1 MHLWLFFVY
10 FAINKPITIEM
21 KHFVGI
27 PLFLLALPMVAAEAP
42 MSYVRVIESYSPS
55 RSEPAAF
62 FDMARVT
69 TTYFDG
75 LGRPVETV
83 RVGAGG
89 DFEDVAELTVY
100 GHGDKVAE
108 RWLPVGTHGGG
119 AFVAPASLIG
129 EAKAF
134 YGCDSP
140 LTAFKYELS
149 EEGRP
154 VSMTRPGASKPRIME
169 HGFCF
174 DETVPIFDV
183 DGEGRLVRQ
192 GYYKEGTLRFT
203 IETDE
208 TMTYSRSVFT
218 DFDGRKVAELEDD
231 AWTFWVYDECGRLRF
246 TVSPE
251 GARRLTADGL
261 CNSTTVEQY
270 CAEWRYDGRNRVTM
284 SRVPGVA
291 PTYYVYDR
299 LGRLALEQDGCL
311 RSRGQWRFYA
321 YDSDKRLAVAGVT
334 AGISQLPWTREELER
349 KYAQSEIS
357 AVFDAAVDKDMHMC
371 YRLENAPDRDYNL
384 TNAWYY
390 DSYDFWTS
398 DWTLP
403 SDAEYAFERAP
414 SRLGKPTG
422 CAVMGGMGFPE
433 FTVWLYDRRGRERA
447 RCRRQYTAEFIE
459 STFTDCNFIGR
470 PTRCR
475 TVLSLPQGE
484 FQTNPDEV
492 TIDRCFSYMQ
502 DGGQLYAEEIRVDG
516 GKWERAY
523 HDYDA
528 AGRLVRRS
536 GGSDGATGYTLDAEG
551 RVTAIAN
558 NSYSE
563 SLSFAA
569 NGLVTG
575 KTTSVAYGGEKFV
588 QRMEYDYGDRRFLTA
603 AICGESN
610 LSPFTE
616 LFSETFDYDLNGNVT
631 MINRGYPAVQ
641 EAAIEYEGNRVS
653 RIVDSSS
660 PAMAVYA
667 PRFAEGEY
675 DRPIAYDQCG
685 RITADR
691 TRRIASILYND
702 RHLPIRFTMDNG
714 NTLSLSYNADGVKER
729 ETETSYYVTTVTRV
743 ENGDTVVRE
752 QKRARS
758 TLREYY
764 GDVLRVGGRT
774 RRLEW
779 SGGFLTKDD
788 NGRWHSHR
796 YVRNSLGSIVAVTD
810 SAGTV
815 EQAVCYYASGLPVY
829 KAPNSI
835 PATRRMHVGKEFEQF
850 ESIDWY
856 DNEARFYDPLL
867 VRFTTPDPLALSYPS
882 LSPYAYCANNPVCN
896 VDLDGN
902 KVKPAG
908 NAEFQMI
915 LKTLPKESREYVTLD
930 SNGYIDYDSMSGYCG
945 DSYNFNCLRTLVN
958 DGLTIDVVLDNKYTY
973 VNKMGNIGVG
983 NMNHTPFNPQFD
995 EKDTDPTSIGC
1006 PSTGESGTSGKTLFP
1021 DREGFENSPSNNII
1035 IIIND
1040 KFSSIGQIES
1050 FAHEAYGHALLY
1062 LLNGGDHIGASH
1074 QTVGS
1079 GWIEKNKNLINLLL
1093 KTKEETLKNEIQ

>member
-1 MHLWLFFVY
+1 MKPV
-10 FAINKPITIEM
+10 FA
-21 KHFVGI
+21 I
-27 PLFLLALPMVAAEAP
+27 PLFLLALPMVAAETP

-108 RWLPVGTHGGG
+108 RWLPVGTHSGG

-208 TMTYSRSVFT
+208 TSAYSRSVFT

-251 GARRLTADGL
+251 GARRLTADGV
-261 CNSTTVEQY
+261 CNSTIVEQY
-270 CAEWRYDGRNRVTM
+270 CSEWRYDGRNRVTM
-284 SRVPGVA
+284 SRVPGVV

-334 AGISQLPWTREELER
+334 VGISSIPWTREGLER

-357 AVFDAAVDKDMHMC
+357 AVFDISVNKDMHMC

-384 TNAWYY
+384 
-390 DSYDFWTS
+390 
-398 DWTLP
+398 
-403 SDAEYAFERAP
+403 
-414 SRLGKPTG
+414 
-422 CAVMGGMGFPE
+422 
-433 FTVWLYDRRGRERA
+433 
-447 RCRRQYTAEFIE
+447 
-459 STFTDCNFIGR
+459 IGR

-516 GKWERAY
+516 GRWERVY

-528 AGRLVRRS
+528 AGRLVRRR

-563 SLSFAA
+563 TLSFAA
-569 NGLVTG
+569 NGLVAE
-575 KTTSVAYGGEKFV
+575 KTTSVAYGGKKFV

-675 DRPIAYDQCG
+675 DRPIVYDQCG

-758 TLREYY
+758 TIREYY

-779 SGGFLTKDD
+779 SGGFFSKDD

-796 YVRNSLGSIVAVTD
+796 YVRNSLGSIVAATD

-896 VDLDGN
+896 VDLDGR
-902 KVKPAG
+902 KVKPVG
-908 NAEFQMI
+908 DAEFQMI

-973 VNKMGNIGVG
+973 ANKIGFLGTREMGYYE
-983 NMNHTPFNPQFD
+983 PNPEYGD
-995 EKDTDPTSIGC
+995 EKDTLGISVDLL
-1006 PSTGESGTSGKTLFP
+1006 STGEGGNLGKTLFP
-1021 DREGFENSPSNNII
+1021 DRISSENSPNNNLII
-1035 IIIND
+1035 VVNSQLSEFGRIET
-1040 KFSSIGQIES
+1040 FS
-1050 FAHEAYGHALLY
+1050 HEAYGHVLLY

-1074 QTVGS
+1074 KFERTPRGTIDSNTDLVNK
-1079 GWIEKNKNLINLLL
+1079 ILKAKKETIINEK
-1093 KTKEETLKNEIQ
+1093 Q

>member
-1 MHLWLFFVY
+1 MKPV
-10 FAINKPITIEM
+10 FA
-21 KHFVGI
+21 I

-42 MSYVRVIESYSPS
+42 MSYVRVIEPYSPS
-55 RSEPAAF
+55 RSEPAAY
-62 FDMARVT
+62 FDMARVVT
-69 TTYFDG
+69 TFFDG

-100 GHGDKVAE
+100 GHGDKMAE
-108 RWLPVGTHGGG
+108 RWLPVGTHSGG

-134 YGCDSP
+134 YGCDNP
-140 LTAFKYELS
+140 LTTFKYELS

-208 TMTYSRSVFT
+208 TSAYSRSVFT

-251 GARRLTADGL
+251 GARRLTADGV

-270 CAEWRYDGRNRVTM
+270 CSEWRYDGRNRVTM

-334 AGISQLPWTREELER
+334 VGISSIPWTREELER

-502 DGGQLYAEEIRVDG
+502 DGGQLYAEGIRVDG

-563 SLSFAA
+563 TLSFAA
-569 NGLVTG
+569 NGLVAE

-588 QRMEYDYGDRRFLTA
+588 QRMEYGYGARRFLTA

-667 PRFAEGEY
+667 PQFAEGEY
-675 DRPIAYDQCG
+675 DRPIVYDQCG

-779 SGGFLTKDD
+779 SGGFFSKDD

-829 KAPNSI
+829 KTPNSI

-896 VDLDGN
+896 VDLDGR
-902 KVKPAG
+902 KVKPVG
-908 NAEFQMI
+908 DAEFQMI

-973 VNKMGNIGVG
+973 ANKIGFLGTREMGYYE
-983 NMNHTPFNPQFD
+983 PNPEYGD
-995 EKDTDPTSIGC
+995 EKDTLGISVDLL
-1006 PSTGESGTSGKTLFP
+1006 STGEGGNLGKTLFP
-1021 DREGFENSPSNNII
+1021 DRISSENSPNNNLII
-1035 IIIND
+1035 VVNSQLSEFGRIET
-1040 KFSSIGQIES
+1040 FS
-1050 FAHEAYGHALLY
+1050 HEAYGHVLLY

-1074 QTVGS
+1074 KFERTPRGTIDSNTDLVNK
-1079 GWIEKNKNLINLLL
+1079 ILKAKKETIINEK
-1093 KTKEETLKNEIQ
+1093 Q

>member
-1 MHLWLFFVY
+1 
-10 FAINKPITIEM
+10 M

-27 PLFLLALPMVAAEAP
+27 PLFLLAQPMVAAETP
-42 MSYVRVIESYSPS
+42 MSYVRVIEPYSPS
-55 RSEPAAF
+55 RSEPAAY
-62 FDMARVT
+62 FDMARVVT
-69 TTYFDG
+69 TFFDG

-108 RWLPVGTHGGG
+108 RWLPVGTHSGG

-154 VSMTRPGASKPRIME
+154 VSMMRPGASKPRIME

-208 TMTYSRSVFT
+208 TSAYSRSVFT

-231 AWTFWVYDECGRLRF
+231 AWTFWVYDVCGRLRF

-251 GARRLTADGL
+251 GARRLTADGV
-261 CNSTTVEQY
+261 CNSTIVEQY
-270 CAEWRYDGRNRVTM
+270 CSEWRYDGRNRVTM

-334 AGISQLPWTREELER
+334 ARISQLPWTREELER

-398 DWTLP
+398 DWALP

-502 DGGQLYAEEIRVDG
+502 DGGQLYAEGIRVDG
-516 GKWERAY
+516 GKWERVY

-675 DRPIAYDQCG
+675 DRPIVYDQCG

-764 GDVLRVGGRT
+764 GAVQRIGGKT

-779 SGGFLTKDD
+779 SGGFFTKDD

-796 YVRNSLGSIVAVTD
+796 YVRNSLGSIVAATD

-835 PATRRMHVGKEFEQF
+835 PATRRMHVSKEFEQF

-882 LSPYAYCANNPVCN
+882 LSPYAYCANNPVNFIDPLGSDTINISFSNNKWIFEKPIISNGDDVFN
-896 VDLDGN
+896 VTTGNQKQTYVFSEGEYGNRVDMLNLQIGKNKTDYTLGIYHVSGSDSEGTGFYVAPGGYPSAENGSNRRIPDGEYPI
-902 KVKPAG
+902 VAPSAWAQWRKPGVGGTVATRGIRFHTGWG
-908 NAEFQMI
+908 NAMDWTKGCFI
-915 LKTLPKESREYVTLD
+915 LSSDYNL
-930 SNGYIDYDSMSGYCG
+930 NGYIE
-945 DSYNFNCLRTLVN
+945 YNKSESIKASQNFDRLLGATSFFN
-958 DGLTIDVVLDNKYTY
+958 YTY
-973 VNKMGNIGVG
+973 NGKSRTGA
-983 NMNHTPFNPQFD
+983 TFSNPI
-995 EKDTDPTSIGC
+995 T
-1006 PSTGESGTSGKTLFP
+1006 
-1021 DREGFENSPSNNII
+1021 
-1035 IIIND
+1035 
-1040 KFSSIGQIES
+1040 
-1050 FAHEAYGHALLY
+1050 
-1062 LLNGGDHIGASH
+1062 HI
-1074 QTVGS
+1074 
-1079 GWIEKNKNLINLLL
+1079 LIL
-1093 KTKEETLKNEIQ
+1093 KSR

>member
-1 MHLWLFFVY
+1 
-10 FAINKPITIEM
+10 M

-231 AWTFWVYDECGRLRF
+231 AWTFWVYDVCGRLRF

-251 GARRLTADGL
+251 GARRLTADGV
-261 CNSTTVEQY
+261 CNSTIVEQY
-270 CAEWRYDGRNRVTM
+270 CSEWRYDGRNRVTM

-334 AGISQLPWTREELER
+334 ARISQLPWTREELER

-357 AVFDAAVDKDMHMC
+357 AVFDATVDKDMHMC
-371 YRLENAPDRDYNL
+371 YRLENAPDRDYNF

-414 SRLGKPTG
+414 LRLGKPTG

-447 RCRRQYTAEFIE
+447 RCRRQYSAEFIE

-502 DGGQLYAEEIRVDG
+502 DGGQLYAEGIRVDG
-516 GKWERAY
+516 GKWERVY

-536 GGSDGATGYTLDAEG
+536 GGSDGTTGYTLDAEG

-563 SLSFAA
+563 TLSFAA
-569 NGLVTG
+569 NGLVTE

-702 RHLPIRFTMDNG
+702 RHLPIRFAMDNG

-764 GDVLRVGGRT
+764 GDVLRIGGRT

-779 SGGFLTKDD
+779 SGGFFSKDD

-896 VDLDGN
+896 VDLDGKDIWTISHKGQLLEHITN
-902 KVKPAG
+902 LDYDAISVIDKNGKEIKNLNLEYGSIQSFEKRTTANGDEYSLYSLKNDFIGNIAFEFLSTNTNVEWSILQTGGSPSAG
-908 NAEFQMI
+908 LNYIATSYSTDYELGIWNFI
-915 LKTLPKESREYVTLD
+915 KTSMPFPYLIRNDAHSHPSNTPVPSGLLSGDGDMYYATWMNNRYGNEVSLNIYLPESNSYISYSASSIEDDFPKYSVTLE
-930 SNGYIDYDSMSGYCG
+930 NVE
-945 DSYNFNCLRTLVN
+945 CLAPHR
-958 DGLTIDVVLDNKYTY
+958 K
-973 VNKMGNIGVG
+973 
-983 NMNHTPFNPQFD
+983 
-995 EKDTDPTSIGC
+995 
-1006 PSTGESGTSGKTLFP
+1006 
-1021 DREGFENSPSNNII
+1021 
-1035 IIIND
+1035 
-1040 KFSSIGQIES
+1040 
-1050 FAHEAYGHALLY
+1050 
-1062 LLNGGDHIGASH
+1062 
-1074 QTVGS
+1074 
-1079 GWIEKNKNLINLLL
+1079 
-1093 KTKEETLKNEIQ
+1093 

>member
-1 MHLWLFFVY
+1 MKPV
-10 FAINKPITIEM
+10 FAIS
-21 KHFVGI
+21 
-27 PLFLLALPMVAAEAP
+27 LFLLAQPMVAAETP

-108 RWLPVGTHGGG
+108 RWLPVGTHDGG

-208 TMTYSRSVFT
+208 TSAYSRSVFT

-251 GARRLTADGL
+251 GARRLTADGV
-261 CNSTTVEQY
+261 CNSTTVERY
-270 CAEWRYDGRNRVTM
+270 CSEWRYDGRNRVTM

-357 AVFDAAVDKDMHMC
+357 AVFDATVDKDMHMC
-371 YRLENAPDRDYNL
+371 YRLENAPDRACNF

-528 AGRLVRRS
+528 AGRLVRRR

-563 SLSFAA
+563 TLSFAA
-569 NGLVTG
+569 NGLVTE
-575 KTTSVAYGGEKFV
+575 KNTSVAYGGEKFV
-588 QRMEYDYGDRRFLTA
+588 QRMEYGYGARRFLTA

-660 PAMAVYA
+660 PALAVYA

-764 GDVLRVGGRT
+764 GAVQRIGGKT

-779 SGGFLTKDD
+779 SGGFFSKDD

-835 PATRRMHVGKEFEQF
+835 PATRRMHVGKELEQF

-896 VDLDGN
+896 VDLDGQ
-902 KVKPAG
+902 KIRFAKGVSS
-908 NAEFQMI
+908 EFKQQFSTAIKI
-915 LKTLPKESREYVTLD
+915 LNEH
-930 SNGYIDYDSMSGYCG
+930 
-945 DSYNFNCLRTLVN
+945 
-958 DGLTIDVVLDNKYTY
+958 
-973 VNKMGNIGVG
+973 NIGG
-983 NMNHTPFNPQFD
+983 IFAKLEQRPEIIFITEGKNQFD
-995 EKDTDPTSIGC
+995 
-1006 PSTGESGTSGKTLFP
+1006 
-1021 DREGFENSPSNNII
+1021 PSNNTISWNPTEGMITDILNFLSPVVFLNHEGAHGLRYLEDPEGIMKDKHTEDSQYGNKEEKRVIEGVEQKTAEALGEVEPGEPTRINHFGTPII
-1035 IIIND
+1035 
-1040 KFSSIGQIES
+1040 
-1050 FAHEAYGHALLY
+1050 
-1062 LLNGGDHIGASH
+1062 
-1074 QTVGS
+1074 VGS
-1079 GWIEKNKNLINLLL
+1079 PNSTEPISSP
-1093 KTKEETLKNEIQ
+1093 EIIYKRKMK

>member
-1 MHLWLFFVY
+1 
-10 FAINKPITIEM
+10 
-21 KHFVGI
+21 
-27 PLFLLALPMVAAEAP
+27 

-55 RSEPAAF
+55 RSEPAAY

-108 RWLPVGTHGGG
+108 RWLPVGTHSGG

-251 GARRLTADGL
+251 GARRLTADGV

-270 CAEWRYDGRNRVTM
+270 CSEWRYDGRNRVTM

-334 AGISQLPWTREELER
+334 VGISQLPWTREELER

-398 DWTLP
+398 DWALP

-502 DGGQLYAEEIRVDG
+502 DGGQLYTEEIRVDG

-523 HDYDA
+523 QDYDA
-528 AGRLVRRS
+528 AGRLVRRR

-563 SLSFAA
+563 TLSFAA
-569 NGLVTG
+569 NGLVTE

-588 QRMEYDYGDRRFLTA
+588 QRMEYGYGARRFLTA

-660 PAMAVYA
+660 TAMAVYA

-675 DRPIAYDQCG
+675 NRPIVYDQCG

-702 RHLPIRFTMDNG
+702 RHLPIRFTMD
-714 NTLSLSYNADGVKER
+714 
-729 ETETSYYVTTVTRV
+729 
-743 ENGDTVVRE
+743 NGDTVVRE

-779 SGGFLTKDD
+779 SGGFFSKDD

-882 LSPYAYCANNPVCN
+882 LSPYAYCANNPVNN
-896 VDLDGN
+896 VDLDGR
-902 KVKPAG
+902 KVKPVG
-908 NAEFQMI
+908 DAEFQMI

-973 VNKMGNIGVG
+973 ANKIGFLGTREMGYYE
-983 NMNHTPFNPQFD
+983 PNPEYGD
-995 EKDTDPTSIGC
+995 EKDTLGISVDLL
-1006 PSTGESGTSGKTLFP
+1006 STGEGGNLGKTLFP
-1021 DREGFENSPSNNII
+1021 DRISSENSPNNNLII
-1035 IIIND
+1035 VVNSQLSEFGRIET
-1040 KFSSIGQIES
+1040 FS
-1050 FAHEAYGHALLY
+1050 HEAYGHVLLY

-1074 QTVGS
+1074 KFERTPRGTIDSNTDLVNK
-1079 GWIEKNKNLINLLL
+1079 ILKAKKETIINEK
-1093 KTKEETLKNEIQ
+1093 Q

>member
-1 MHLWLFFVY
+1 MKPV
-10 FAINKPITIEM
+10 FA
-21 KHFVGI
+21 I
-27 PLFLLALPMVAAEAP
+27 PLFLLALPMVAAETP

-55 RSEPAAF
+55 RSEPAAY

-108 RWLPVGTHGGG
+108 RWLPVGTHSGG

-251 GARRLTADGL
+251 GARRLTADGV

-270 CAEWRYDGRNRVTM
+270 CSEWRYDGRNRVTM

-334 AGISQLPWTREELER
+334 VGISQLPWTREELER

-398 DWTLP
+398 DWALP

-502 DGGQLYAEEIRVDG
+502 DGGQLYTEEIRVDG

-523 HDYDA
+523 QDYDA
-528 AGRLVRRS
+528 AGRLVRRR

-563 SLSFAA
+563 TLSFAA
-569 NGLVTG
+569 NGLVTE

-588 QRMEYDYGDRRFLTA
+588 QRMEYGYGARRFLTA

-660 PAMAVYA
+660 TAMAVYA

-675 DRPIAYDQCG
+675 NRPIVYDQCG

-702 RHLPIRFTMDNG
+702 RHLPIRFTMD
-714 NTLSLSYNADGVKER
+714 
-729 ETETSYYVTTVTRV
+729 
-743 ENGDTVVRE
+743 NGDTVVRE

-779 SGGFLTKDD
+779 SGGFFSKDD

-882 LSPYAYCANNPVCN
+882 LSPYAYCANNPVNN
-896 VDLDGN
+896 VDLDGR
-902 KVKPAG
+902 KVKPVG
-908 NAEFQMI
+908 DAEFQMI

-973 VNKMGNIGVG
+973 ANKIGFLGTREMGYYE
-983 NMNHTPFNPQFD
+983 PNPEYGD
-995 EKDTDPTSIGC
+995 EKDTLGISVDLL
-1006 PSTGESGTSGKTLFP
+1006 STGEGGNLGKTLFP
-1021 DREGFENSPSNNII
+1021 DRISSENSPNNNLII
-1035 IIIND
+1035 VVNSQLSEFGRIET
-1040 KFSSIGQIES
+1040 FS
-1050 FAHEAYGHALLY
+1050 HEAYGHVLLY

-1074 QTVGS
+1074 KFERTPRGTIDSNTDLVNK
-1079 GWIEKNKNLINLLL
+1079 ILKAKKETIINEK
-1093 KTKEETLKNEIQ
+1093 Q

>member
-1 MHLWLFFVY
+1 
-10 FAINKPITIEM
+10 M

-27 PLFLLALPMVAAEAP
+27 PLFLLALPMVAAETP

-108 RWLPVGTHGGG
+108 RWLPVGTHSGG

-154 VSMTRPGASKPRIME
+154 VSMMRPGASKPRIME

-208 TMTYSRSVFT
+208 TSAYSRSVFT

-231 AWTFWVYDECGRLRF
+231 AWTFWVYDVCGRLRF

-251 GARRLTADGL
+251 GARRLTADGV
-261 CNSTTVEQY
+261 CNSTIVEQY
-270 CAEWRYDGRNRVTM
+270 CSEWRYDGRNRVTM

-334 AGISQLPWTREELER
+334 VGISSIPWTREELER

-357 AVFDAAVDKDMHMC
+357 AVFDATVDKDMHMC

-447 RCRRQYTAEFIE
+447 RCRRQYSAEFIE

-528 AGRLVRRS
+528 AGRLVRRR

-563 SLSFAA
+563 TLSFAA
-569 NGLVTG
+569 NGLVAE
-575 KTTSVAYGGEKFV
+575 KATSVAYGGEKFV

-743 ENGDTVVRE
+743 ENGDTVVRK

-758 TLREYY
+758 TIREYY
-764 GDVLRVGGRT
+764 GDVQRVGGRT
-774 RRLEW
+774 RRMKW
-779 SGGFLTKDD
+779 SGGFFSKDD

-796 YVRNSLGSIVAVTD
+796 YVRISLGSIVAVTD

-829 KAPNSI
+829 KTPNSI

-882 LSPYAYCANNPVCN
+882 LSPYAYCANNPVNN
-896 VDLDGN
+896 VDLDGQN
-902 KVKPAG
+902 DFEIFPNGKLQFLNSTADKYDRIYGTNQIDGKGTRSSIVVSKD
-908 NAEFQMI
+908 F
-915 LKTLPKESREYVTLD
+915 LKTQSNLIVQGENVSLFYSNATEATTFFEFVAKNTNVEWSNVLYEQNGIQRGVVGTSYIEDKNITLD
-930 SNGYIDYDSMSGYCG
+930 YCTKELLDNGQNVYIANHSHPGADATSIISDGDDIVLKKYLQLFPSFSMNIFIKRGDKMDY
-945 DSYNFNCLRTLVN
+945 VPIA
-958 DGLTIDVVLDNKYTY
+958 IDRVGVLDE
-973 VNKMGNIGVG
+973 I
-983 NMNHTPFNPQFD
+983 
-995 EKDTDPTSIGC
+995 
-1006 PSTGESGTSGKTLFP
+1006 
-1021 DREGFENSPSNNII
+1021 
-1035 IIIND
+1035 
-1040 KFSSIGQIES
+1040 
-1050 FAHEAYGHALLY
+1050 
-1062 LLNGGDHIGASH
+1062 
-1074 QTVGS
+1074 TVTAP
-1079 GWIEKNKNLINLLL
+1079 L
-1093 KTKEETLKNEIQ
+1093 KKQ

>member
-1 MHLWLFFVY
+1 MKPV
-10 FAINKPITIEM
+10 FA
-21 KHFVGI
+21 I
-27 PLFLLALPMVAAEAP
+27 PLFLLALPMVAAETP

-62 FDMARVT
+62 FDIARVT

-108 RWLPVGTHGGG
+108 RWLPVGTHSGG

-192 GYYKEGTLRFT
+192 GYYKEGTLRFS

-231 AWTFWVYDECGRLRF
+231 AWTFWVYNECGRLRF

-251 GARRLTADGL
+251 GARRLTADGV

-270 CAEWRYDGRNRVTM
+270 CAEWRYDRRNRVTM

-334 AGISQLPWTREELER
+334 VGISSIPWTREGLER

-357 AVFDAAVDKDMHMC
+357 AVFDATVDKDIRMC
-371 YRLENAPDRDYNL
+371 YRLENAPDRNCNL

-528 AGRLVRRS
+528 AGRLVRRR

-563 SLSFAA
+563 TLSFAA
-569 NGLVTG
+569 NGLVTE

-588 QRMEYDYGDRRFLTA
+588 QRMEYGYGA
-603 AICGESN
+603 
-610 LSPFTE
+610 
-616 LFSETFDYDLNGNVT
+616 
-631 MINRGYPAVQ
+631 
-641 EAAIEYEGNRVS
+641 
-653 RIVDSSS
+653 
-660 PAMAVYA
+660 
-667 PRFAEGEY
+667 
-675 DRPIAYDQCG
+675 
-685 RITADR
+685 
-691 TRRIASILYND
+691 RRIASILYND

-779 SGGFLTKDD
+779 SGGFFSKDD

-896 VDLDGN
+896 VDLDGR
-902 KVKPAG
+902 KVKPVG
-908 NAEFQMI
+908 DAEFQMI

-973 VNKMGNIGVG
+973 ANKIGFLGTREMGYYE
-983 NMNHTPFNPQFD
+983 PNPEYGD
-995 EKDTDPTSIGC
+995 EKDTLGISVDLL
-1006 PSTGESGTSGKTLFP
+1006 STGEGGNLGKTLFP
-1021 DREGFENSPSNNII
+1021 DRISSENSPNNNLII
-1035 IIIND
+1035 VVNSQLSEFGRIET
-1040 KFSSIGQIES
+1040 FS
-1050 FAHEAYGHALLY
+1050 HEAYGHVLLY

-1074 QTVGS
+1074 KFERTPRGTIDSNTDLVNK
-1079 GWIEKNKNLINLLL
+1079 ILKAKKETIINEK
-1093 KTKEETLKNEIQ
+1093 Q

>member
-1 MHLWLFFVY
+1 M
-10 FAINKPITIEM
+10 
-21 KHFVGI
+21 
-27 PLFLLALPMVAAEAP
+27 
-42 MSYVRVIESYSPS
+42 
-55 RSEPAAF
+55 
-62 FDMARVT
+62 
-69 TTYFDG
+69 
-75 LGRPVETV
+75 
-83 RVGAGG
+83 
-89 DFEDVAELTVY
+89 
-100 GHGDKVAE
+100 
-108 RWLPVGTHGGG
+108 
-119 AFVAPASLIG
+119 
-129 EAKAF
+129 
-134 YGCDSP
+134 
-140 LTAFKYELS
+140 
-149 EEGRP
+149 
-154 VSMTRPGASKPRIME
+154 
-169 HGFCF
+169 
-174 DETVPIFDV
+174 
-183 DGEGRLVRQ
+183 
-192 GYYKEGTLRFT
+192 
-203 IETDE
+203 
-208 TMTYSRSVFT
+208 
-218 DFDGRKVAELEDD
+218 
-231 AWTFWVYDECGRLRF
+231 
-246 TVSPE
+246 
-251 GARRLTADGL
+251 
-261 CNSTTVEQY
+261 
-270 CAEWRYDGRNRVTM
+270 
-284 SRVPGVA
+284 
-291 PTYYVYDR
+291 
-299 LGRLALEQDGCL
+299 
-311 RSRGQWRFYA
+311 
-321 YDSDKRLAVAGVT
+321 
-334 AGISQLPWTREELER
+334 
-349 KYAQSEIS
+349 
-357 AVFDAAVDKDMHMC
+357 
-371 YRLENAPDRDYNL
+371 
-384 TNAWYY
+384 
-390 DSYDFWTS
+390 
-398 DWTLP
+398 
-403 SDAEYAFERAP
+403 
-414 SRLGKPTG
+414 
-422 CAVMGGMGFPE
+422 
-433 FTVWLYDRRGRERA
+433 
-447 RCRRQYTAEFIE
+447 
-459 STFTDCNFIGR
+459 
-470 PTRCR
+470 
-475 TVLSLPQGE
+475 
-484 FQTNPDEV
+484 
-492 TIDRCFSYMQ
+492 
-502 DGGQLYAEEIRVDG
+502 DG
-516 GKWERAY
+516 GKWERVY

-528 AGRLVRRS
+528 AGRLVRRR

-563 SLSFAA
+563 TLSFAA
-569 NGLVTG
+569 NGLVTE
-575 KTTSVAYGGEKFV
+575 KNTSVAYGGEKFV
-588 QRMEYDYGDRRFLTA
+588 QRMEYGYGARRFLTA

-675 DRPIAYDQCG
+675 DRPIVYDQCG

-779 SGGFLTKDD
+779 SGGFFSKDD

-896 VDLDGN
+896 VDLDGR
-902 KVKPAG
+902 KVKPVG
-908 NAEFQMI
+908 DAEFQMI

-973 VNKMGNIGVG
+973 ANKIGSLGTREMGYYE
-983 NMNHTPFNPQFD
+983 PNPEYGD
-995 EKDTDPTSIGC
+995 EKDTLGISVDLL
-1006 PSTGESGTSGKTLFP
+1006 STGEGGNLGKTLFP
-1021 DREGFENSPSNNII
+1021 DRISSENSPNNNLII
-1035 IIIND
+1035 VVNSQLSEFGRIET
-1040 KFSSIGQIES
+1040 FS
-1050 FAHEAYGHALLY
+1050 HEAYGHVLLY

-1074 QTVGS
+1074 KFERTPRGTIDSNTDLVNK
-1079 GWIEKNKNLINLLL
+1079 ILKAKKETIINEK
-1093 KTKEETLKNEIQ
+1093 Q

>member
-1 MHLWLFFVY
+1 MKPV
-10 FAINKPITIEM
+10 FA
-21 KHFVGI
+21 I
-27 PLFLLALPMVAAEAP
+27 PLFLLAQPMVAAEAP

-134 YGCDSP
+134 YGCDRP

-154 VSMTRPGASKPRIME
+154 VSMMRPGASKPRIME

-208 TMTYSRSVFT
+208 TKTYSRSVFT

-231 AWTFWVYDECGRLRF
+231 AWTFW
-246 TVSPE
+246 
-251 GARRLTADGL
+251 
-261 CNSTTVEQY
+261 
-270 CAEWRYDGRNRVTM
+270 
-284 SRVPGVA
+284 
-291 PTYYVYDR
+291 VYDR

-334 AGISQLPWTREELER
+334 VGISSIPWTREGLER

-357 AVFDAAVDKDMHMC
+357 AVFDATVDKDIRMC
-371 YRLENAPDRDYNL
+371 YRLENAPDRNCNL

-475 TVLSLPQGE
+475 TMLSLPQGE

-502 DGGQLYAEEIRVDG
+502 DGGQLYTEEIRVDG

-528 AGRLVRRS
+528 AGRLVRRR

-558 NSYSE
+558 NNYSE
-563 SLSFAA
+563 TLSFAA
-569 NGLVTG
+569 NGLVTE
-575 KTTSVAYGGEKFV
+575 KTASVAYGGEKFV
-588 QRMEYDYGDRRFLTA
+588 QRMEYGYGARRFLTA

-675 DRPIAYDQCG
+675 DRPIVYDQCG

-758 TLREYY
+758 TIREYY

-779 SGGFLTKDD
+779 SGGFFSKDD

-896 VDLDGN
+896 VDLDGR
-902 KVKPAG
+902 KVKPVG
-908 NAEFQMI
+908 DAEFQMI

-973 VNKMGNIGVG
+973 ANKIGSLGTREMGYYE
-983 NMNHTPFNPQFD
+983 PNPEYGD
-995 EKDTDPTSIGC
+995 EKDTLGISVDLL
-1006 PSTGESGTSGKTLFP
+1006 STGEGGNLGKTLFP
-1021 DREGFENSPSNNII
+1021 DRISSENSPNNNLII
-1035 IIIND
+1035 VVNSQLSEFGRIET
-1040 KFSSIGQIES
+1040 FS
-1050 FAHEAYGHALLY
+1050 HEAYGHVLLY

-1074 QTVGS
+1074 KFERTPRGTIDSNTDLVNK
-1079 GWIEKNKNLINLLL
+1079 ILKAKKETIINEK
-1093 KTKEETLKNEIQ
+1093 Q

>member
-1 MHLWLFFVY
+1 MKPV
-10 FAINKPITIEM
+10 FA
-21 KHFVGI
+21 I
-27 PLFLLALPMVAAEAP
+27 PLFLLALPMVAAETP
-42 MSYVRVIESYSPS
+42 MSYVSVIESYSPS

-108 RWLPVGTHGGG
+108 RWLTVGTHSGG

-154 VSMTRPGASKPRIME
+154 VSMMRPGASKPRIME

-208 TMTYSRSVFT
+208 TSAYSRSVFT

-251 GARRLTADGL
+251 GARRLTADGV
-261 CNSTTVEQY
+261 CNSTIVEQY
-270 CAEWRYDGRNRVTM
+270 CSEWRYDGRNRVTM

-398 DWTLP
+398 DWALP

-516 GKWERAY
+516 GKWERVY

-528 AGRLVRRS
+528 AGRLVRRR

-563 SLSFAA
+563 TLSFAA
-569 NGLVTG
+569 NGLVTE
-575 KTTSVAYGGEKFV
+575 KNTSVAYGGEKFV
-588 QRMEYDYGDRRFLTA
+588 QRMEYGYGARRFLTA

-764 GDVLRVGGRT
+764 GDVLRIGGRT

-779 SGGFLTKDD
+779 NGGFFSKDD

-896 VDLDGN
+896 VDLDGKAHFMHN
-902 KVKPAG
+902 GKIIG
-908 NAEFQMI
+908 NDGIDDGKLFV
-915 LKTLPKESREYVTLD
+915 LKTTEKYFRNRNEIIPGAGLPKKLEKATINFIKENNGDTEMFGTNPIAYENSIEIARQSIRQNMINAIGDDSSGDTADRNNREYG
-930 SNGYIDYDSMSGYCG
+930 GYI
-945 DSYNFNCLRTLVN
+945 N
-958 DGLTIDVVLDNKYTY
+958 DGIVFTSAP
-973 VNKMGNIGVG
+973 GPVG
-983 NMNHTPFNPQFD
+983 
-995 EKDTDPTSIGC
+995 S
-1006 PSTGESGTSGKTLFP
+1006 P
-1021 DREGFENSPSNNII
+1021 DRPLSMVVSAPPNAPMFHSHPSGSVGIYPNDTKYPQPPSSADIKYAGDGANYCFGMGDGRVYIYDRAGVQAIVPLNDFVMPKII
-1035 IIIND
+1035 
-1040 KFSSIGQIES
+1040 
-1050 FAHEAYGHALLY
+1050 
-1062 LLNGGDHIGASH
+1062 
-1074 QTVGS
+1074 
-1079 GWIEKNKNLINLLL
+1079 
-1093 KTKEETLKNEIQ
+1093 TK

>member
-1 MHLWLFFVY
+1 
-10 FAINKPITIEM
+10 M

-27 PLFLLALPMVAAEAP
+27 SLFLLALPMVAAETP

-108 RWLPVGTHGGG
+108 RWLPVGTHSGG

-208 TMTYSRSVFT
+208 TKTYSRSIFT

-231 AWTFWVYDECGRLRF
+231 AWTFWVYDVCGRLRF

-251 GARRLTADGL
+251 GARRLTADGV
-261 CNSTTVEQY
+261 CNSTIVEQY
-270 CAEWRYDGRNRVTM
+270 CSEWRYDGRNRVTM

-334 AGISQLPWTREELER
+334 VGISQLPWTREELER

-384 TNAWYY
+384 
-390 DSYDFWTS
+390 
-398 DWTLP
+398 
-403 SDAEYAFERAP
+403 
-414 SRLGKPTG
+414 
-422 CAVMGGMGFPE
+422 
-433 FTVWLYDRRGRERA
+433 
-447 RCRRQYTAEFIE
+447 
-459 STFTDCNFIGR
+459 IGR

-516 GKWERAY
+516 GKWERVY

-563 SLSFAA
+563 TLSFAA
-569 NGLVTG
+569 NGLVAE

-764 GDVLRVGGRT
+764 GDVQRVGGRT

-779 SGGFLTKDD
+779 SGGFFSKDD

-829 KAPNSI
+829 KTPNSI

-882 LSPYAYCANNPVCN
+882 LSPYAYCANNPVNN
-896 VDLDGN
+896 VDLDGR
-902 KVKPAG
+902 KVKPVG
-908 NAEFQMI
+908 DAEFQMI

-973 VNKMGNIGVG
+973 ANKIGFLGTREMGYYE
-983 NMNHTPFNPQFD
+983 PNPEYGD
-995 EKDTDPTSIGC
+995 EKDTLGISVDLL
-1006 PSTGESGTSGKTLFP
+1006 STGEGGNLGKTLFP
-1021 DREGFENSPSNNII
+1021 DRISSENSPNNNLII
-1035 IIIND
+1035 VVNSQLSEFGRIET
-1040 KFSSIGQIES
+1040 FS
-1050 FAHEAYGHALLY
+1050 HEAYGHVLLY

-1074 QTVGS
+1074 KFERTPRGTIDSNTNLVNK
-1079 GWIEKNKNLINLLL
+1079 ILKAKKETIINEK
-1093 KTKEETLKNEIQ
+1093 Q

>member
-1 MHLWLFFVY
+1 MKPV
-10 FAINKPITIEM
+10 FA
-21 KHFVGI
+21 I
-27 PLFLLALPMVAAEAP
+27 PLFLLALPMVAAETP

-108 RWLPVGTHGGG
+108 RWLPVGTHSGG

-208 TMTYSRSVFT
+208 TKTYSRSIFT

-231 AWTFWVYDECGRLRF
+231 AWTFWVYNECGRLRF

-251 GARRLTADGL
+251 GARRLTADGV
-261 CNSTTVEQY
+261 CNSTIVEQY
-270 CAEWRYDGRNRVTM
+270 CSEWRYDGRNRVTM

-334 AGISQLPWTREELER
+334 VGISQLPWTREELER

-403 SDAEYAFERAP
+403 SDEEYAFERAP
-414 SRLGKPTG
+414 SRLGKPSG

-459 STFTDCNFIGR
+459 STFTDCNFIWR

-516 GKWERAY
+516 GKWERVY

-528 AGRLVRRS
+528 AGRLVRRR

-558 NSYSE
+558 NNYSE
-563 SLSFAA
+563 TLSFAA
-569 NGLVTG
+569 NGLVTE

-675 DRPIAYDQCG
+675 DRPIVYDQCG

-779 SGGFLTKDD
+779 SGGFFSKDD

-896 VDLDGN
+896 VDLDGR
-902 KVKPAG
+902 KVKPVG
-908 NAEFQMI
+908 DAEFQMI
-915 LKTLPKESREYVTLD
+915 LKTLPKESREYVTLG

-973 VNKMGNIGVG
+973 ANKIGSLGTREMGYYE
-983 NMNHTPFNPQFD
+983 PNPEYGD
-995 EKDTDPTSIGC
+995 EKDTLGISVDLL
-1006 PSTGESGTSGKTLFP
+1006 STGEGGNLGKTLFP
-1021 DREGFENSPSNNII
+1021 DRISSENSPNNNLII
-1035 IIIND
+1035 VVNSQLSEFGRIET
-1040 KFSSIGQIES
+1040 FS
-1050 FAHEAYGHALLY
+1050 HEAYGHVLLY

-1074 QTVGS
+1074 KFERTPRGTIDSNTDLVNK
-1079 GWIEKNKNLINLLL
+1079 ILKAKKETIINEK
-1093 KTKEETLKNEIQ
+1093 Q

>member
-1 MHLWLFFVY
+1 MKPV
-10 FAINKPITIEM
+10 FA
-21 KHFVGI
+21 I
-27 PLFLLALPMVAAEAP
+27 PLFLLAQPMVAAETP

-83 RVGAGG
+83 HVGAGG

-108 RWLPVGTHGGG
+108 RWLPVGTHSGG

-192 GYYKEGTLRFT
+192 GYYKEGTLRFS

-251 GARRLTADGL
+251 GARRLTADGV
-261 CNSTTVEQY
+261 CNSTIVEQY
-270 CAEWRYDGRNRVTM
+270 CSEWRYDGRNRVTM

-334 AGISQLPWTREELER
+334 VGISSIPWTREELER

-447 RCRRQYTAEFIE
+447 QCRRQYTAEFIE

-528 AGRLVRRS
+528 AGRLVRRR

-563 SLSFAA
+563 TLSFAA
-569 NGLVTG
+569 NGLVAE
-575 KTTSVAYGGEKFV
+575 KTTSVAYGGKKFV

-758 TLREYY
+758 TIREYY

-779 SGGFLTKDD
+779 SGGFFSKDD

-896 VDLDGN
+896 VDLDGR
-902 KVKPAG
+902 KVKPVG
-908 NAEFQMI
+908 DAEFQMI

-973 VNKMGNIGVG
+973 ANKIGFLGTREMGYYE
-983 NMNHTPFNPQFD
+983 PNPEYGD
-995 EKDTDPTSIGC
+995 EKDTLGISVDLL
-1006 PSTGESGTSGKTLFP
+1006 STGEGGNLGKTLFP
-1021 DREGFENSPSNNII
+1021 DRISSENSPNNNLII
-1035 IIIND
+1035 VVNSQLSEFGRIET
-1040 KFSSIGQIES
+1040 FS
-1050 FAHEAYGHALLY
+1050 HEAYGHVLLY

-1074 QTVGS
+1074 KFERTPRGTIDSNTDLVNK
-1079 GWIEKNKNLINLLL
+1079 ILKAKKETIINEK
-1093 KTKEETLKNEIQ
+1093 Q

>member
-1 MHLWLFFVY
+1 MKPV
-10 FAINKPITIEM
+10 FAIS
-21 KHFVGI
+21 
-27 PLFLLALPMVAAEAP
+27 LFLLAQPMVAAEAP

-55 RSEPAAF
+55 RSEPAAY

-154 VSMTRPGASKPRIME
+154 VSMMRPGASKPRIME

-251 GARRLTADGL
+251 GARRLTADGV

-270 CAEWRYDGRNRVTM
+270 CSEWRYDGRNRVTM

-299 LGRLALEQDGCL
+299 LGRLALEQDCCL

-334 AGISQLPWTREELER
+334 VGISSIPWTREGLER

-357 AVFDAAVDKDMHMC
+357 AVFDATVDKDIRMC
-371 YRLENAPDRDYNL
+371 YRLENAPDRDY
-384 TNAWYY
+384 
-390 DSYDFWTS
+390 
-398 DWTLP
+398 
-403 SDAEYAFERAP
+403 
-414 SRLGKPTG
+414 
-422 CAVMGGMGFPE
+422 
-433 FTVWLYDRRGRERA
+433 
-447 RCRRQYTAEFIE
+447 
-459 STFTDCNFIGR
+459 NFIGR

-528 AGRLVRRS
+528 AGRLVRRR

-563 SLSFAA
+563 TLSFAA
-569 NGLVTG
+569 NGLVTE
-575 KTTSVAYGGEKFV
+575 KNTSVAYGGEKFV
-588 QRMEYDYGDRRFLTA
+588 PPLPDGGDMR
-603 AICGESN
+603 GEQ
-610 LSPFTE
+610 P
-616 LFSETFDYDLNGNVT
+616 V
-631 MINRGYPAVQ
+631 
-641 EAAIEYEGNRVS
+641 
-653 RIVDSSS
+653 
-660 PAMAVYA
+660 AVYGTFLRDVRLRPQRQCHDDK
-667 PRFAEGEY
+667 PRIPGGAGG
-675 DRPIAYDQCG
+675 CN
-685 RITADR
+685 RIR
-691 TRRIASILYND
+691 GQ
-702 RHLPIRFTMDNG
+702 P
-714 NTLSLSYNADGVKER
+714 R
-729 ETETSYYVTTVTRV
+729 EPH
-743 ENGDTVVRE
+743 
-752 QKRARS
+752 
-758 TLREYY
+758 
-764 GDVLRVGGRT
+764 
-774 RRLEW
+774 RRL
-779 SGGFLTKDD
+779 
-788 NGRWHSHR
+788 
-796 YVRNSLGSIVAVTD
+796 IVASD
-810 SAGTV
+810 GGICA
-815 EQAVCYYASGLPVY
+815 AVCRG
-829 KAPNSI
+829 
-835 PATRRMHVGKEFEQF
+835 
-850 ESIDWY
+850 
-856 DNEARFYDPLL
+856 
-867 VRFTTPDPLALSYPS
+867 
-882 LSPYAYCANNPVCN
+882 
-896 VDLDGN
+896 
-902 KVKPAG
+902 
-908 NAEFQMI
+908 
-915 LKTLPKESREYVTLD
+915 
-930 SNGYIDYDSMSGYCG
+930 
-945 DSYNFNCLRTLVN
+945 
-958 DGLTIDVVLDNKYTY
+958 
-973 VNKMGNIGVG
+973 
-983 NMNHTPFNPQFD
+983 
-995 EKDTDPTSIGC
+995 
-1006 PSTGESGTSGKTLFP
+1006 
-1021 DREGFENSPSNNII
+1021 
-1035 IIIND
+1035 
-1040 KFSSIGQIES
+1040 
-1050 FAHEAYGHALLY
+1050 
-1062 LLNGGDHIGASH
+1062 
-1074 QTVGS
+1074 
-1079 GWIEKNKNLINLLL
+1079 
-1093 KTKEETLKNEIQ
+1093 

>member
-1 MHLWLFFVY
+1 
-10 FAINKPITIEM
+10 M

-27 PLFLLALPMVAAEAP
+27 SLFLLALPMVAAEAP
-42 MSYVRVIESYSPS
+42 MSYVRVIEPYSPS

-192 GYYKEGTLRFT
+192 GYYKEGTLRFS

-208 TMTYSRSVFT
+208 TSAYSRSVFT

-231 AWTFWVYDECGRLRF
+231 AWTFWVYDVCGRLRF

-251 GARRLTADGL
+251 GARRLTADGV

-270 CAEWRYDGRNRVTM
+270 CSEWRYDGRNRVTI

-334 AGISQLPWTREELER
+334 VGISQLPWTREELER

-357 AVFDAAVDKDMHMC
+357 AVFDATVDKDMHMC

-398 DWTLP
+398 DWALP
-403 SDAEYAFERAP
+403 SDTEYAFERAP

-563 SLSFAA
+563 TLSFAA
-569 NGLVTG
+569 NGLVAE

-764 GDVLRVGGRT
+764 GAVQRIGGKT

-779 SGGFLTKDD
+779 SGGFFSKDD

-896 VDLDGN
+896 VDLDGR
-902 KVKPAG
+902 KVIFVNGKIGFGSPAAG
-908 NAEFQMI
+908 ASYWNGANSNFVKGAKDYWKDYSVSFTNQDYDWLSSAEKRFNDGFDYAKIFQRDEYFDKKEPIRFVTHSMGAAFAEGMI
-915 LKTLPKESREYVTLD
+915 KYFID
-930 SNGYIDYDSMSGYCG
+930 NGYNIEEVVHINAFQAADIEISNNYNIIVTDYQNSDDPVINKIPIISSPGNIEGATFTIREKSQDS
-945 DSYNFNCLRTLVN
+945 TL
-958 DGLTIDVVLDNKYTY
+958 LTIHRSP
-973 VNKMGNIGVG
+973 I
-983 NMNHTPFNPQFD
+983 
-995 EKDTDPTSIGC
+995 
-1006 PSTGESGTSGKTLFP
+1006 
-1021 DREGFENSPSNNII
+1021 DRGSMFWKELEY
-1035 IIIND
+1035 
-1040 KFSSIGQIES
+1040 KKIES
-1050 FAHEAYGHALLY
+1050 QSQH
-1062 LLNGGDHIGASH
+1062 
-1074 QTVGS
+1074 
-1079 GWIEKNKNLINLLL
+1079 
-1093 KTKEETLKNEIQ
+1093 

>member
-1 MHLWLFFVY
+1 
-10 FAINKPITIEM
+10 
-21 KHFVGI
+21 
-27 PLFLLALPMVAAEAP
+27 

-108 RWLPVGTHGGG
+108 RWLPVGTHSGG

-208 TMTYSRSVFT
+208 TSAYSRSVFT

-251 GARRLTADGL
+251 GARRLTADGV
-261 CNSTTVEQY
+261 CNSTIVEQY
-270 CAEWRYDGRNRVTM
+270 CSEWRYDGRNRVTM
-284 SRVPGVA
+284 SRVPGVV

-334 AGISQLPWTREELER
+334 VGISSIPWTREGLER

-357 AVFDAAVDKDMHMC
+357 AVFDISVNKDMHMC

-384 TNAWYY
+384 
-390 DSYDFWTS
+390 
-398 DWTLP
+398 
-403 SDAEYAFERAP
+403 
-414 SRLGKPTG
+414 
-422 CAVMGGMGFPE
+422 
-433 FTVWLYDRRGRERA
+433 
-447 RCRRQYTAEFIE
+447 
-459 STFTDCNFIGR
+459 IGR

-516 GKWERAY
+516 GRWERVY

-528 AGRLVRRS
+528 AGRLVRRR

-563 SLSFAA
+563 TLSFAA
-569 NGLVTG
+569 NGLVAE
-575 KTTSVAYGGEKFV
+575 KTTSVAYGGKKFV

-675 DRPIAYDQCG
+675 DRPIVYDQCG

-758 TLREYY
+758 TIREYY

-779 SGGFLTKDD
+779 SGGFFSKDD

-796 YVRNSLGSIVAVTD
+796 YVRNSLGSIVAATD

-896 VDLDGN
+896 VDLDGR
-902 KVKPAG
+902 KVKPVG
-908 NAEFQMI
+908 DAEFQMI

-973 VNKMGNIGVG
+973 ANKIGFLGTREMGYYE
-983 NMNHTPFNPQFD
+983 PNPEYGD
-995 EKDTDPTSIGC
+995 EKDTLGISVDLL
-1006 PSTGESGTSGKTLFP
+1006 STGEGGNLGKTLFP
-1021 DREGFENSPSNNII
+1021 DRISSENSPNNNLII
-1035 IIIND
+1035 VVNSQLSEFGRIET
-1040 KFSSIGQIES
+1040 FS
-1050 FAHEAYGHALLY
+1050 HEAYGHVLLY

-1074 QTVGS
+1074 KFERTPRGTIDSNTDLVNK
-1079 GWIEKNKNLINLLL
+1079 ILKAKKETIINEK
-1093 KTKEETLKNEIQ
+1093 Q

>member
-1 MHLWLFFVY
+1 
-10 FAINKPITIEM
+10 M

-27 PLFLLALPMVAAEAP
+27 SLFLLAQPIVAAETP

-62 FDMARVT
+62 FDIARVT

-108 RWLPVGTHGGG
+108 RWLPVGTHSGG

-149 EEGRP
+149 EESRP

-251 GARRLTADGL
+251 GARRLTADGV

-270 CAEWRYDGRNRVTM
+270 CSEWRYDGRNRVTM

-334 AGISQLPWTREELER
+334 VGISQLPWTREELER

-384 TNAWYY
+384 
-390 DSYDFWTS
+390 
-398 DWTLP
+398 
-403 SDAEYAFERAP
+403 
-414 SRLGKPTG
+414 
-422 CAVMGGMGFPE
+422 
-433 FTVWLYDRRGRERA
+433 
-447 RCRRQYTAEFIE
+447 
-459 STFTDCNFIGR
+459 IGR

-528 AGRLVRRS
+528 AGRLVRRR

-563 SLSFAA
+563 TLSFAA
-569 NGLVTG
+569 NGLVAE

-779 SGGFLTKDD
+779 SGGFFSKDD

-896 VDLDGN
+896 VDLDGR
-902 KVKPAG
+902 KVKPVG
-908 NAEFQMI
+908 DAEFQMI

-1035 IIIND
+1035 IIINN